1 MGGGRHLNI
10 SMYSYIEIAIYI
22 LVNIINFMAYFLSF
36 LISYNI
42 LLHVA
47 TPLEKYMVM
56 LLRKVRITERAT
68 VIR

>member
-42 LLHVA
+42 LLQRGN
-47 TPLEKYMVM
+47 TIGKIYGL
-56 LLRKVRITERAT
+56 
-68 VIR
+68 